1 MKQISQASI
10 SRDRAPQTR
19 GRNRIIQHF
28 DPGSSTAVQSNI
40 TYRLGKLRDLGLLKG
55 EWLDC
60 GCADGGYTVAMV
72 DLGAERAI
80 GVDALEERIVQ
91 ARERERDHPA
101 VRFLHASAE
110 TLPFTAASF
119 DGVLLNEVLEH
130 VVDEVQT
137 LREIHRVLRP
147 GGHLV
152 VMSPNRWFPFEG
164 HGMHIGQYQVGFP
177 PPLLPWLPRRI
188 SQRFMHARNYWP
200 HELRDMDCNEGFVL
214 RTAGFVWPV
223 FEVHPWLPHP
233 VIRQYRKLVPVLERF
248 PFIRRFGVS
257 IFIVAQ
263 KQ

>member
-10 SRDRAPQTR
+10 SRDRAHQTR
-19 GRNRIIQHF
+19 VRNRIIQHF
-28 DPGSSTAVQSNI
+28 DPGSSTSVPSNV

-91 ARERERDHPA
+91 AREREQARPA
-101 VRFLHASAE
+101 ARFLHAPAE
-110 TLPFTAASF
+110 ALPFTESSF

-130 VVDEVQT
+130 VTDEVQT

-164 HGMHIGQYQVGFP
+164 HGMHIGQHQVGFP
-177 PPLLPWLPRRI
+177 VPLLPWLPSKI
-188 SQRFMHARNYWP
+188 SQRFLYARNYWP
-200 HELRDMDCNEGFVL
+200 YELWNMIREEDFIMCNTGY
-214 RTAGFVWPV
+214 VWPI
-223 FEVHPWLPHP
+223 FEVFPWLPSS
-233 VIRQYRKLVPVLERF
+233 VIRRYRKLVPML
-248 PFIRRFGVS
+248 
-257 IFIVAQ
+257 
-263 KQ
+263 

>member
-91 ARERERDHPA
+91 ARYTECFGLEDI
-101 VRFLHASAE
+101 S
-110 TLPFTAASF
+110 
-119 DGVLLNEVLEH
+119 LL
-130 VVDEVQT
+130 
-137 LREIHRVLRP
+137 
-147 GGHLV
+147 
-152 VMSPNRWFPFEG
+152 
-164 HGMHIGQYQVGFP
+164 
-177 PPLLPWLPRRI
+177 
-188 SQRFMHARNYWP
+188 
-200 HELRDMDCNEGFVL
+200 
-214 RTAGFVWPV
+214 
-223 FEVHPWLPHP
+223 
-233 VIRQYRKLVPVLERF
+233 
-248 PFIRRFGVS
+248 
-257 IFIVAQ
+257 
-263 KQ
+263 